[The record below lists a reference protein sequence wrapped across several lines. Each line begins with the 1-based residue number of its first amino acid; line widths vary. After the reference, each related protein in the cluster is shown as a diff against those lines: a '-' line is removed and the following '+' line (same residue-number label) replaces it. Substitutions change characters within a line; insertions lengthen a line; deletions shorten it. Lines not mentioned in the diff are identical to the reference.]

1 MYHQPLRL
9 TVMIHAPINRIVGIL
24 ERNSH
29 LKSLL
34 DNEWIYLMVMD
45 PEQKN
50 EVFKYKKT
58 LIWESAS
65 SNKASGAQRA
75 LNTSTLTELAV

>member
-9 TVMIHAPINRIVGIL
+9 TVTIQAPINRVADIL
-24 ERNSH
+24 ERNNH

-34 DNEWIYLMVMD
+34 DNEWIYLLVMD

-50 EVFKYKKT
+50 KVFKYKNSLKWEVASRTKYSGTQKT
-58 LIWESAS
+58 FHA
-65 SNKASGAQRA
+65 
-75 LNTSTLTELAV
+75 STLTELAV